1 MKIGLQLQQQRIRHN
16 MSQNDLAEKLN
27 ISRQS
32 ISKWENAGSLPS
44 FNNVV
49 AISDLFDISLD
60 ELIRGDEELM
70 NKFKDDGKIRLNHV
84 ETIIFGG
91 IGLGIIGLFL
101 LKQFNVTNSA
111 INIGMSILEIVSLLG
126 LLMNIKWKYID
137 RSLNKRAVFFGIIL
151 LALFVIDFLI
161 SFWLG
166 FKD

>member
-16 MSQNDLAEKLN
+16 MSQNDLAEKLH

-32 ISKWENAGSLPS
+32 ISKWENGGSLPS

-70 NKFKDDGKIRLNHV
+70 DKLKNDGKIRLNHV

-91 IGLGIIGLFL
+91 IGLGIISLFL
-101 LKQFNVTNSA
+101 LNRFDVTNNA
-111 INIGMSILEIVSLLG
+111 INIGMSILEVVSLLG
-126 LLMNIKWKYID
+126 LLMSIKWKYID
-137 RSLNKRAVFFGIIL
+137 RSLDKKAEFFGIIL
-151 LALFVIDFLI
+151 LALGVIDFLI

-166 FKD
+166 FKG

>member
-16 MSQNDLAEKLN
+16 MSQNDLAEKLH

-32 ISKWENAGSLPS
+32 ISKWENGGSLPS

-70 NKFKDDGKIRLNHV
+70 DKLKDDGKTRLNHV

-101 LKQFNVTNSA
+101 LNRFDVTNNA
-111 INIGMSILEIVSLLG
+111 INIGMSILEVVSLLG

-137 RSLNKRAVFFGIIL
+137 RSLNKKAEFFGIIL
-151 LALFVIDFLI
+151 LALGVIDFLI

-166 FKD
+166 FKG